1 MTRKDCMFSTDTTA
15 HCGPDYRVY
24 ISNNVTFFQI
34 FSICAWLNL
43 DANQWIWRADYNSLL
58 FIYFSKTLI
67 LKRHD

>member
-43 DANQWIWRADYNSLL
+43 WMPTNGYGELTIIHYSL
-58 FIYFSKTLI
+58 FIFQKPSF
-67 LKRHD
+67 